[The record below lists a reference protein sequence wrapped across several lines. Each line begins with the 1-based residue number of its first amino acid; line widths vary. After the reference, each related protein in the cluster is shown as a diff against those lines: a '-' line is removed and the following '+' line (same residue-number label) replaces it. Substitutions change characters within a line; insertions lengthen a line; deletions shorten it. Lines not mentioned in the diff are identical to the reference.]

1 MQYNCYEFEINFVS
15 EKFYGYVVNPRKLSH
30 LKIFTIATNQCMC
43 VYVSVCIR
51 VHTYVMN
58 IYIFVCVRMCTCV
71 CTFICTCVYDICVL
85 LI

>member
-43 VYVSVCIR
+43 VYMSVCIC

-58 IYIFVCVRMCTCV
+58 TYLCVFVCVYVFVRLYAPVYMTFMC
-71 CTFICTCVYDICVL
+71 F
-85 LI
+85 